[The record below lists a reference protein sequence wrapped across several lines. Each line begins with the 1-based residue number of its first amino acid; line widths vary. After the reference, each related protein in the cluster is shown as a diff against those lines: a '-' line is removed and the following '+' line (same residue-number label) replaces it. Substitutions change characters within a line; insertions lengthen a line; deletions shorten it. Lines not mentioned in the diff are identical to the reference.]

1 MIQRF
6 AALVLVAGLGTGLVL
21 RIVAG
26 RGRFGTFVVL
36 AQLPVLFHVVT
47 TGVVGFRA
55 GVGTLATG
63 LFLLGGLLIVLFAA
77 LLGRRLT
84 HHRAWWAVCMPALAM
99 ALYLLAA
106 VLPYGTAMRA
116 ADVRLDTA
124 PLFGAILGVVFTV
137 AALVPFVPRPASR
150 QRTPRLPWQ
159 R

>member
-1 MIQRF
+1 
-6 AALVLVAGLGTGLVL
+6 
-21 RIVAG
+21 
-26 RGRFGTFVVL
+26 VL

-137 AALVPFVPRPASR
+137 AALVQFVPRPASR

>member
-6 AALVLVAGLGTGLVL
+6 AALVLVAGLGSGLVL

-36 AQLPVLFHVVT
+36 AHLPVLYHLVV
-47 TGVVGFRA
+47 TGVVGYRS
-55 GVGTLATG
+55 GVAPLATG
-63 LFLLGGLLIVLFAA
+63 LFLLGSLLIVLVSA

-84 HHRAWWAVCMPALAM
+84 HHRAWWAVCTPALAM
-99 ALYLLAA
+99 ALYSLAA
-106 VLPYGTAMRA
+106 VLPYAAAMRA

-124 PLFGAILGVVFTV
+124 PLFGAILGVVFT
-137 AALVPFVPRPASR
+137 ASALVPFVPRPASQQR
-150 QRTPRLPWQ
+150 QPRLPWQ